1 MIAVHGSSSVND
13 CYSDTDGQ
21 GRQRRGF
28 MNSGEVSID
37 SVPAAQDR
45 ELARLGVAAAAAAI
59 RQGDITAESYAAALL
74 KRARRYADLNSF
86 ITIDESAVLAAARDA
101 DKARAAGS
109 TAALLG
115 VPLGVKD
122 SYTTRSLRTT
132 LGVQTLT
139 DFVPSQDADLVSA
152 VKDAGGIVFGKN
164 NLVEMSWGL
173 TGDNSRYGQV
183 SNPYDRD
190 HVPGGSSSG
199 SAASVAA
206 RIVPA
211 SFGGDTVGSIR
222 VPASLS
228 GVVGF
233 KPTTG
238 RWPRGGVAP
247 VSHILD
253 TTGLLARNVEDCI
266 LIDRIVT
273 NNTAVSSSE
282 RSGLTGVRFAYAPEH
297 YLEVIDAEIDAQ
309 FTNTVQRLR
318 DAGAEVLEVNLGA
331 DFSSLAANVAWNLFF
346 RETHQAVSEFLRQH
360 DFPVSFDE
368 IHHDLNPQLKEA
380 WSQLVVPTGP
390 GFLSP
395 EAFEETVSVDRPEL
409 RRRLDTVFTSHGFD
423 ALLFPTTAALAPLI
437 KSQWKFTVAGH
448 EVDHLFLARNTVP
461 ASGAGLPGIS
471 LPMGVAGN
479 GLPFGI
485 ELDGQRG
492 HDRELLDVAR
502 RVEGLLDTM
511 PAPA

>member
-1 MIAVHGSSSVND
+1 
-13 CYSDTDGQ
+13 
-21 GRQRRGF
+21 
-28 MNSGEVSID
+28 MNSGELSID
-37 SVPAAQDR
+37 SVPAADDG
-45 ELARLGVAAAAAAI
+45 ELAQLGVAAAATAI

-74 KRARRYADLNSF
+74 ERARHYSDLNSF
-86 ITIDESAVLAAARDA
+86 ITIDESAVLAAAREA
-101 DKARAAGS
+101 DKARATGS
-109 TAALLG
+109 TAPLLG

-122 SYTTRSLRTT
+122 SFATRGLRTT
-132 LGVQTLT
+132 LGVKNLAE
-139 DFVPSQDADLVSA
+139 FIPSQDADIVRA

-173 TGDNSRYGQV
+173 TGNNSRYGQV
-183 SNPYDRD
+183 KNPYDRNR
-190 HVPGGSSSG
+190 VPGGSSSG

-253 TTGLLARNVEDCI
+253 TTGLLARNVEDCL
-266 LIDRIVT
+266 LIDQIVT
-273 NNTAVSSSE
+273 TDATVRPSK

-297 YLEVIDAEIDAQ
+297 YLGIIDAEIDAQ
-309 FTNTVQRLR
+309 FTNALSRLR
-318 DAGAEVLEVNLGA
+318 DAGAEVLEVDLGK
-331 DFSSLAANVAWNLFF
+331 DFSSLAEKLTWAIFF
-346 RETHQAVSEFLRQH
+346 RQTRQAVSEFLRQNN
-360 DFPVSFDE
+360 FPVSFDE
-368 IHHDLNPQLKEA
+368 IHQELNPQLKEA

-390 GFLSP
+390 GFLSS
-395 EAFEETVSVDRPEL
+395 EVFEQSVWVDRPEL
-409 RRRLDTVFTSHGFD
+409 HRRLEMVFTSHGFD
-423 ALLFPTTAALAPLI
+423 ALIFPTTAALAPLI

-448 EVDHLFLARNTVP
+448 EVDPLFLARNTIP

-471 LPMGVAGN
+471 LPMGLAGN

-492 HDRELLDVAR
+492 HDRELLDIAHW
-502 RVEGLLDTM
+502 VEVVLESV
-511 PAPA
+511 PAPT